1 MRERMMHELALAK
14 VALDAPLLLKLEDI
28 RGARR
33 PFDKLKQPVLDD
45 LRAKSRRS

>member
-14 VALDAPLLLKLEDI
+14 VALDAPQLLKLEDI

-33 PFDKLKQPVLDD
+33 PFGKLKQPTSA
-45 LRAKSRRS
+45 R